1 MSLNLINA
9 YMKFAS
15 GGGGGAP
22 FYEILAQTELGGTS
36 DTIECSFTA
45 KQNLLLLCDV
55 FGADTNNRF
64 NFNDDF
70 SAVENN
76 YNRRYS
82 ANYGAT
88 TSNINQDK
96 FATNYDMNP
105 CFNYLFISNADGAEK
120 LLNGGTCET
129 NQVTGNTAPFCMQYV
144 GKWVKT
150 EQINKVTAT
159 NTGSGSYAAG
169 SELIVMGYDNDGSG
183 GSTGWEELL
192 IKTVTGSPTS
202 LIDTG
207 SFTAKRYLLVIIHCF
222 SSSTGGISGADLRFN
237 TTNSGYNRHYSTNF
251 AAAAT
256 GTSEAALGGSGT
268 ASGTTGDTIFGVWLI
283 SNNDGA
289 EKLCIGD
296 YNYTSP
302 SASDSVDSLQIAGKW
317 TGTSQI
323 TNIEVINN
331 GGGSFDVG
339 STVKVYG
346 FT

>member
-1 MSLNLINA
+1 MSLNLINS

-15 GGGGGAP
+15 GGAAGAP
-22 FYEILAQTELGGTS
+22 FYEILAQTKLTGTS

-45 KQNLLLLCDV
+45 KENLLVLCDV

-70 SAVENN
+70 SSTENN

-82 ANYGAT
+82 ANFGAS

-105 CFNYLFISNADGAEK
+105 CFNYLFIENASGQEK
-120 LLNGGTCET
+120 IFNGGTCET
-129 NQVTGNTAPFCMQYV
+129 NQVTGNTAAFCMEYV

-150 EQINKVTAT
+150 DQINKVTAT
-159 NTGSGSYAAG
+159 NTGSGSYAIG
-169 SELIVMGYDNDGSG
+169 SELIVMGYDNDGASG
-183 GSTGWEELL
+183 DTGWEELK
-192 IKTVTGSPTS
+192 ITTVTGSPTDNINS
-202 LIDTG
+202 G
-207 SFTAKRYLLVIIHCF
+207 AFTAKRYLLVVIHCF
-222 SSSTGGISGADLRFN
+222 ASGTGGISGADLKFN
-237 TTNSGYNRHYSTNF
+237 STASGYNRRYSTNF
-251 AAAAT
+251 AAGAT
-256 GTSEAALGGSGT
+256 GTSEAALGGAGT

-296 YNYTSP
+296 YNYTTP
-302 SASDSVDSLQIAGKW
+302 SASDSPNSRQIAGKW
-317 TGTSQI
+317 TGTDQI

-339 STVKVYG
+339 STVKIFG